1 MVILVPY
8 GGELV
13 DRLVA
18 LAATEWKW
26 LPRRAQEETP
36 TPLSTMHRRAKVT
49 EEKTSQKE
57 G

>member
-1 MVILVPY
+1 MVVLVSY

-18 LAATEWKW
+18 LAAIEWKW

-36 TPLSTMHRRAKVT
+36 TPLSTRQRRANVT

-57 G
+57 D